1 MIHRR
6 FASTIL
12 LTAFLLAVSTSV
24 TAQNNPYQIAD
35 TCYVCM
41 LKADALIGRD
51 GFSQANEALLLSAIL
66 SKDKKAQEELKTVA
80 RENGYLQYFYR
91 GALRFLR
98 ASVVIK

>member
-35 TCYVCM
+35 TW
-41 LKADALIGRD
+41 LKADALIGRE
-51 GFSQANEALLLSAIL
+51 GFSQANEALLLSAL
-66 SKDKKAQEELKTVA
+66 LNKDKKAQEELKTVA
-80 RENGYLQYFYR
+80 RENGYLQYFYQS
-91 GALRFLR
+91 AVRFLR
-98 ASVVIK
+98 ASVVIN

>member
-41 LKADALIGRD
+41 LKADALIGRE
-51 GFSQANEALLLSAIL
+51 GFSQANEALRLSAIL

-80 RENGYLQYFYR
+80 RENSG
-91 GALRFLR
+91 GARFVFCVPLP
-98 ASVVIK
+98 

>member
-41 LKADALIGRD
+41 LKADALICREAMRSAEHRVQAGVNMLFLP
-51 GFSQANEALLLSAIL
+51 GMLTFSVEDTGSPASRHRKRI
-66 SKDKKAQEELKTVA
+66 
-80 RENGYLQYFYR
+80 
-91 GALRFLR
+91 ALRFLR
-98 ASVVIK
+98 ASVVIN

>member
-41 LKADALIGRD
+41 LKADALIGRE

-66 SKDKKAQEELKTVA
+66 SKDKKGAGRT
-80 RENGYLQYFYR
+80 ENGGSRKQR
-91 GALRFLR
+91 WGAVRFLR